1 MLKLKSK
8 TNTTPQSQNP
18 NSLNPNCDHPPSFG
32 NQLEDPL
39 YFDIANYL
47 VFDEDFGSN
56 HNISCEKSQ
65 GVVDCSNGSFTSPP
79 FANNIRPIRVVNK
92 YKAQEDCRFAFRTKT
107 KLEVMDDGY
116 KWRKYGKKMVKN
128 SPNPRNY
135 FKCSSGGCKVKK
147 TVERDCLDPSYVITT
162 YQGTHNHASST
173 YYCTSSA
180 I

>member
-1 MLKLKSK
+1 MLKLKST

-18 NSLNPNCDHPPSFG
+18 NSLNPNCDHP
-32 NQLEDPL
+32 LEDPL

-79 FANNIRPIRVVNK
+79 FANNMPRRVVDK
-92 YKAQEDCRFAFRTKT
+92 YKAHEDCRFAFRTKT
-107 KLEVMDDGY
+107 QLEVMDDGY

-147 TVERDCLDPSYVITT
+147 RVERDCLDSSYVITT